1 MEVAR
6 MYLEKICRTHGK
18 KQYVSTLIRESYRD
32 KGKVKHRTV
41 ANVSKLPAFIIKG
54 IEALFNDADAK
65 FQKLDSLNITNS
77 REFGASN
84 AFMDLAKQ
92 LMLDKIIYSRKITW
106 QQDVLAMIIGRIL
119 YQGSKLHLTHLH
131 YDSILWELAGYHGS
145 ECPDVERHCY
155 ASLDRLLE
163 RQAAIQKEFAK
174 KHLNNGSIILYD
186 ITSSYLEG
194 EYEESELVDFGYS
207 RDCKRRHEQIVIGL
221 LTNESGCPVAVEVF
235 SGNTSDQTTVLA
247 QAKKLANDYQVKDV
261 IFVGDRGMLTSKR
274 IEEVNQLGYKTLTV
288 LNRSQ
293 LRELKQLGIITA
305 EHFSNKDVTE
315 IHDPTNKTIRYFLCK
330 NPEQESENKET
341 RNALIEKTKEAL
353 EKIAANTKGAEQK
366 KCAQIGKVLAKYKV
380 GKFFTWSFKD
390 KKLVYQIEQGKV
402 AADELFDGC
411 YVVRTD
417 SNLIKEDA
425 VRRYK
430 DLAHVERA
438 FRNIKTMSIE
448 IRPVY
453 HQIDRRIKAHVFLC
467 MLAYYVEWHA
477 IQRLQPL
484 FAQDGKG
491 AKRHF
496 SFTRIIERLKSIRI
510 QDCSLNGIQIP
521 KVITIPDAEQQKI
534 LELLRCSQKCE
545 N

>member
-1 MEVAR
+1 
-6 MYLEKICRTHGK
+6 MYLEKICRIHGK

-41 ANVSKLPAFIIKG
+41 ANISKLPIFIIKG

-84 AFMDLAKQ
+84 AFMGLAKQ

-106 QQDVLAMIIGRIL
+106 QQDVLAMIIGRLL

-131 YDSILWELAGYHGS
+131 YDSILWELTGYHGS
-145 ECPDVERHCY
+145 ECPDVEKHCY
-155 ASLDRLLE
+155 KSLDRLLE
-163 RQAAIQKEFAK
+163 RQTTIQKELAK

-207 RDCKRRHEQIVIGL
+207 RDYKRRHEQIVIGL
-221 LTNESGCPVAVEVF
+221 LTNEIGCPVAVEVF

-305 EHFSNKDVTE
+305 EHFSSENVAE
-315 IHDPTNKTIRYFLCK
+315 IYDPTNKSLRYFLCK
-330 NPEQESENKET
+330 NPEQEIENKET
-341 RNALIEKTKEAL
+341 RNILIEKTKEAL
-353 EKIAANTKGAEQK
+353 EKIAANSKDTEQK
-366 KCAQIGKVLAKYKV
+366 KCAQIGKILAKYKV

-390 KKLVYQIEQGKV
+390 KKLVYQIEQSKV
-402 AADELFDGC
+402 VAEELFDGC

-417 SNLIKEDA
+417 SKLTKAEA

-430 DLAHVERA
+430 DLAYVERA

-448 IRPVY
+448 IRPIY

-467 MLAYYVEWHA
+467 MLAYYLEWHA

-521 KVITIPDAEQQKI
+521 KVITTPDPVQQKI
-534 LELLRCSQKCE
+534 LAFLMCSQKCE